1 MVANSDNTDK
11 IFLPE
16 LSDLDYLFALT
27 LLNLKSLNQ
36 I

>member
-11 IFLPE
+11 IFLWE
-16 LSDLDYLFALT
+16 LSNLDYHFALT

>member
-1 MVANSDNTDK
+1 MVANRDNTDK
-11 IFLPE
+11 IFLRE